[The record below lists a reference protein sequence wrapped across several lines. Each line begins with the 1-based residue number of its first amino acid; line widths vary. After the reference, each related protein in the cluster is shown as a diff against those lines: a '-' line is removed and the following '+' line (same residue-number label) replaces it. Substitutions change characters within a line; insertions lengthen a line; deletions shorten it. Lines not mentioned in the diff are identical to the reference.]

1 MRREFIFERV
11 ADQTRLAVL
20 DDGKLCELYYER
32 GGRAKLAGNIYAG
45 RVQNVLPGMNA
56 AFVDIG
62 MGKNAFLYAGDINI
76 DVRGEEALQDR
87 LEKARIEKIVR
98 PGQMILAQVV
108 KEPGGSK
115 GPRISGYIT
124 LPGRLCVLLPTIQ
137 YAGVSK
143 KIDDTAERSR
153 LFEAAK
159 ALVQA
164 SGAGIIVRTAAE
176 GVDIAQIEAD
186 HARLLR
192 LWKKIETEGVH
203 GAKPRLLQSDG
214 SLVLRAVRDMMDE
227 SVCAVRT
234 DDEAVYR
241 EFQNCAAALTPEYA
255 GRIELVRGEI
265 PLFDSLRI
273 DHQLE
278 KAFARHVYLKS
289 GGTIVIDETEAMTVI
304 DVNTGKFTGKKNLQ
318 ETIFALNCE
327 AAEEIA
333 RQLRLRDIGGIIIID
348 FIDMEEP
355 ERRAA
360 LIEHLKEILS
370 RDRNRTNVLGMTALG
385 LVEMT
390 RKKVRR
396 PLSKQ
401 LMRDCSA
408 CLGAGWEWT
417 YESIAY
423 RIVREIWRRRRS
435 GDVSTLRIL
444 TGENVAGWLN
454 TIGVPGGCSV
464 DASGSDMNYE
474 ILC

>member
-87 LEKARIEKIVR
+87 LEKTRIEKIVR

-192 LWKKIETEGVH
+192 LWKKI
-203 GAKPRLLQSDG
+203 
-214 SLVLRAVRDMMDE
+214 
-227 SVCAVRT
+227 
-234 DDEAVYR
+234 
-241 EFQNCAAALTPEYA
+241 
-255 GRIELVRGEI
+255 
-265 PLFDSLRI
+265 
-273 DHQLE
+273 
-278 KAFARHVYLKS
+278 
-289 GGTIVIDETEAMTVI
+289 
-304 DVNTGKFTGKKNLQ
+304 
-318 ETIFALNCE
+318 
-327 AAEEIA
+327 
-333 RQLRLRDIGGIIIID
+333 
-348 FIDMEEP
+348 
-355 ERRAA
+355 
-360 LIEHLKEILS
+360 
-370 RDRNRTNVLGMTALG
+370 
-385 LVEMT
+385 
-390 RKKVRR
+390 
-396 PLSKQ
+396 
-401 LMRDCSA
+401 
-408 CLGAGWEWT
+408 
-417 YESIAY
+417 
-423 RIVREIWRRRRS
+423 
-435 GDVSTLRIL
+435 
-444 TGENVAGWLN
+444 
-454 TIGVPGGCSV
+454 
-464 DASGSDMNYE
+464 
-474 ILC
+474 